1 MRGFRRDK
9 RDNLFSKMIRFRDEF
24 TCCRCGALHEET
36 SSGLHCSHNVPRTYL
51 RLRWTPLNALA
62 LCYRCHMWYGGE
74 PYESGAWL
82 AEHMGD
88 RMHRELL
95 SMKQQKLK
103 ISKSAKEDI
112 YDILKEDRAAQL
124 EKFEQGKKH
133 KLRDP
138 VMVLLKAGL
147 L

>member
-1 MRGFRRDK
+1 
-9 RDNLFSKMIRFRDEF
+9 
-24 TCCRCGALHEET
+24 
-36 SSGLHCSHNVPRTYL
+36 
-51 RLRWTPLNALA
+51 
-62 LCYRCHMWYGGE
+62 MWWHDE
-74 PYESGAWL
+74 PYESCPWL

>member
-1 MRGFRRDK
+1 
-9 RDNLFSKMIRFRDEF
+9 
-24 TCCRCGALHEET
+24 
-36 SSGLHCSHNVPRTYL
+36 
-51 RLRWTPLNALA
+51 
-62 LCYRCHMWYGGE
+62 MWWHGE

-82 AEHMGD
+82 AEHMGH

-103 ISKSAKEDI
+103 ISKSAKEGI

-124 EKFEQGKKH
+124 EKFEQGKKY

>member
-1 MRGFRRDK
+1 
-9 RDNLFSKMIRFRDEF
+9 
-24 TCCRCGALHEET
+24 
-36 SSGLHCSHNVPRTYL
+36 
-51 RLRWTPLNALA
+51 
-62 LCYRCHMWYGGE
+62 
-74 PYESGAWL
+74 
-82 AEHMGD
+82 
-88 RMHRELL
+88 
-95 SMKQQKLK
+95 MKQQKLK